1 MAIAVTAKEN
11 VWNKIDQKKF
21 TKKSFLPIRFCGV
34 SAKYEKMSIVSS

>member
-21 TKKSFLPIRFCGV
+21 TKKILLTRFRGV
-34 SAKYEKMSIVSS
+34 PAKYEKISIVSS